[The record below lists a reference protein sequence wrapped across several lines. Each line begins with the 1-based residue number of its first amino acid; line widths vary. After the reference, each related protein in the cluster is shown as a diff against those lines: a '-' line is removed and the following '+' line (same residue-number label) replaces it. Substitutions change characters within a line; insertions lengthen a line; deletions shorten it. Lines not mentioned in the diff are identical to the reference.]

1 MSAKTLRSQ
10 ITTEQLLKTS
20 NVSSQHGYGKIII
33 GFTRAHKL
41 CGGNIQLAFPK
52 TDYYLVV
59 FSCSSYREFGWFVWV
74 LLLLVEIWLNL
85 LWYIWYSRQIPWFSI
100 SFGVCIVLI
109 TCLNIRF
116 VQLLVCLR
124 L

>member
-52 TDYYLVV
+52 TDYYLVS

-74 LLLLVEIWLNL
+74 FLLLFLLLEI
-85 LWYIWYSRQIPWFSI
+85 
-100 SFGVCIVLI
+100 
-109 TCLNIRF
+109 
-116 VQLLVCLR
+116 
-124 L
+124 